1 MAANNTAAVVN
12 PFQPSTTSYLLGGLI
27 IVSAIP
33 GWLGNLVV
41 LITIVAR
48 GFLRN
53 TAPVI
58 YKLMGSLAFS
68 DFFQLSISLFYLG
81 PSSCLQQWL
90 LPEKWIAL
98 PGNIMLLDS
107 PYI

>member
-1 MAANNTAAVVN
+1 MTNNTTVPAS
-12 PFQPSTTSYLLGGLI
+12 PFQSGTLSYVLGGVI

-48 GFLRN
+48 GFLKK

-58 YKLMGSLAFS
+58 YKLMGSLALS
-68 DFFQLSISLFYLG
+68 DFLLLSISLFYLG

-90 LPEKWIAL
+90 LPEMWTAL
-98 PGNIMLLDS
+98 PGTRR
-107 PYI
+107 YHHVEKF